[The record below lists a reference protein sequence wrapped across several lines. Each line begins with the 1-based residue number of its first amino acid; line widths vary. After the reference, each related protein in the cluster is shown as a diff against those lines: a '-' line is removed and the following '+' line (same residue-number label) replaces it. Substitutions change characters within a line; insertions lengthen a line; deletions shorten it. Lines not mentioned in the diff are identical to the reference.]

1 MDNYKIFMESI
12 SKLDLT
18 QPQLEALSNLYKIS
32 ANRKKINGENIGDII
47 NEVNERMDTY
57 ASYLSSMPHTKD
69 EFFDKLNKKWQD
81 LRKRYNLN
89 VPEDNWFEVDL
100 NTLTYMPK
108 IRNDA
113 AESTY
118 TKQEIREDDEAQAES
133 WLNMMFKERM
143 RDRKQFKD
151 YLQWELDC
159 LANKFHNRGAGI
171 AAYKNDS
178 EIQNAI
184 AHGGA
189 ADLISKYCLQKALM
203 HPFMTGLEQADN
215 PRVKQ
220 KYADLS
226 NRMAYIEDVKFNG
239 HIPRNYLD
247 DNDVVWFGWHRI
259 PGGNR
264 ALKMKKEETVSSPS
278 TNSSSL
284 W

>member
-1 MDNYKIFMESI
+1 MNNYKIFMESI
-12 SKLDLT
+12 AKLDLT

-118 TKQEIREDDEAQAES
+118 TKQERREDDEAQAES

-171 AAYKNDS
+171 AAYKNDT

-247 DNDVVWFGWHRI
+247 DNDVVWFGWHRL

-264 ALKMKKEETVSSPS
+264 ALTKKKEETVSSPS